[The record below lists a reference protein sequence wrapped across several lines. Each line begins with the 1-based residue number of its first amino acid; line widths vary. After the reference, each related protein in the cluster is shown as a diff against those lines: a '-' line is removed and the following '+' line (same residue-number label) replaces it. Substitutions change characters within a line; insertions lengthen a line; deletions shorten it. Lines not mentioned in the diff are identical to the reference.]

1 MNEITLE
8 LPVPPTI
15 NHYYGYRNGLVT
27 GKYITPEG
35 KAFRHHVAL
44 EVMIAKARDKFGTRR
59 VGIAVL
65 VNLNS
70 RAGDIDNRIKPLFDA
85 LERAAV
91 FDNDRQIDEFH
102 VKRGKVIKGGRC
114 VVCIWTLEDQ

>member
-8 LPVPPTI
+8 LPLPPTI
-15 NHYYGYRNGLVT
+15 NHYYGYRKGSVRN
-27 GKYITPEG
+27 KYITEPG
-35 KAFRHHVAL
+35 KAFRRQVAL
-44 EVMIAKARDKFGTRR
+44 EAMVAKA
-59 VGIAVL
+59 VGRFKDARLALDVVL
-65 VNLNS
+65 NLPS
-70 RAGDIDNRIKPLFDA
+70 RAGDIDNRIKALFDA

-114 VVCIWTLEDQ
+114 VVRIWEFGQ